1 MKLRL
6 QLLVESDAG
15 EILAT
20 EEVAQLERH
29 SLQPEDVGLTLAEAK
44 QMLGSIQRLM
54 VQKQVAEHIHEQ
66 SRCSECGQMLA
77 RRGNMRSYSAR
88 YLASCGSAVRASIR
102 ARVGKPAEPVSVLS
116 PGTFRNEP
124 RQNWS
129 IWRPNSQR
137 SCHMV

>member
-1 MKLRL
+1 
-6 QLLVESDAG
+6 LLTLIHQRAVVT
-15 EILAT
+15 LAIYNT
-20 EEVAQLERH
+20 VILERH

-44 QMLGSIQRLM
+44 QMLGSIQRVM

-77 RRGNMRSYSAR
+77 RKGQHEIVFRR
-88 YLASCGSAVRASIR
+88 YLESCGSAVRASIR

-116 PGTFRNEP
+116 PAAFRNEP
-124 RQNWS
+124 PQNWY